1 MSLYFLSL
9 GVFIGELV
17 MRIISTSLIFVLFSS
32 ILFAH
37 EFSGMELSRELT
49 VFYEHAEANV
59 KRGQL
64 TLAIRNYSKV
74 IEERPDFVKAYS
86 ARGQAYF
93 NLGALDRKK
102 YELAIK
108 DFSKVIELDPIN
120 IKAYA
125 DRSKALS
132 IVGKNDESE
141 IDRLHFYKNQNLM
154 KNGNEIKLNALLEK
168 VNKEISDNPDKAKG
182 YLDRGNIYIKFKRWE
197 MAWADLTKAIDLDP
211 KNWQPYFDRAT
222 VYMAKKIYNQTII
235 DDLNKAQEL
244 ASADIDV
251 VWECLMRKAN
261 VHSDAKRIK
270 ESISDYT
277 KAIELK
283 PKSWFAYWERGL
295 VHGGNSKFTDSMN
308 DFSQVIILD
317 PENWE
322 AYSYRAQIYKL
333 LGKTKEAQ
341 SDNENARILQ
351 NK

>member
-1 MSLYFLSL
+1 MDIFN
-9 GVFIGELV
+9 GELD
-17 MRIISTSLIFVLFSS
+17 MRIISTSLIFLLFSS
-32 ILFAH
+32 ILIAH

-182 YLDRGNIYIKFKRWE
+182 YLDRGNIYISS
-197 MAWADLTKAIDLDP
+197 
-211 KNWQPYFDRAT
+211 
-222 VYMAKKIYNQTII
+222 
-235 DDLNKAQEL
+235 LNDGKWL
-244 ASADIDV
+244 
-251 VWECLMRKAN
+251 
-261 VHSDAKRIK
+261 
-270 ESISDYT
+270 
-277 KAIELK
+277 
-283 PKSWFAYWERGL
+283 GL
-295 VHGGNSKFTDSMN
+295 
-308 DFSQVIILD
+308 I
-317 PENWE
+317 
-322 AYSYRAQIYKL
+322 
-333 LGKTKEAQ
+333 
-341 SDNENARILQ
+341 
-351 NK
+351 